1 MNKLLLLILLFSTL
15 LTKDFR
21 KITTKTYLTYNPEN
35 RKELI
40 TLIHIH

>member
-1 MNKLLLLILLFSTL
+1 MNKLLLFMLLFLTF
-15 LTKDFR
+15 LTKDFH